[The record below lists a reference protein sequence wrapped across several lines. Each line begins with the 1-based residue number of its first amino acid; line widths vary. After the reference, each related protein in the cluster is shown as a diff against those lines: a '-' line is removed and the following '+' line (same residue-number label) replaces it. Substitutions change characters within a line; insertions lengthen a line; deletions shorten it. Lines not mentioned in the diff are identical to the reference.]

1 MPRSPIVDQN
11 VEIEVKFRVDEMFL
25 GMNSRVAQTNQ
36 IFKEF
41 DVDRDNMLSLDE
53 AKRYFIDAEN
63 LSDIEAHKL
72 VENLDKDKDGYLSQ
86 YDIFDHLENKSFV
99 TQLQ

>member
-63 LSDIEAHKL
+63 LSDMEAHKL